1 MFEGKV
7 ESGEELCPLGLS
19 STEVLRFLEIF
30 EVSVIGPYFDLVCAS
45 FEVVSP
51 GVEGSD
57 NRK

>member
-1 MFEGKV
+1 MFEGEV
-7 ESGEELCPLGLS
+7 EAGEELRPSGLS
-19 STEVLRFLEIF
+19 STEVLCFLEIF

-57 NRK
+57 NRE